1 MKCLTVRIMNISK
14 ALVHNYREMTGTTT
28 GMTGRNMSYLSQA
41 RRYQEPQLA
50 KGAKD
55 ESVALSKCHLHSCTT
70 HNCAISI
77 SKGTALCIN
86 YNDFVMNK
94 GCQF

>member
-1 MKCLTVRIMNISK
+1 
-14 ALVHNYREMTGTTT
+14 
-28 GMTGRNMSYLSQA
+28 MSYLSQA

-77 SKGTALCIN
+77 SKGTALCLNI
-86 YNDFVMNK
+86 MIL
-94 GCQF
+94 